1 MTKSEF
7 EEYINGFSE
16 DDLTEETVLEIC
28 KKHRELNL
36 IDRNWEQLNNAL
48 GHYKTTGEN
57 LRCWCKHKLSMNG
70 DLPENPLVLK
80 GDKKPQDLKSNEV
93 EDAYDKKM
101 EELRKERYKNQS
113 LLAHKY
119 REERQEAR
127 LDLFEELLYNS
138 ISELKPPKFRRIE
151 IPKNKKQYN
160 LCFGDM
166 HYGANFSVEG
176 NEYSIEECERRFEL
190 LLNETIDFVEE
201 RGINQ
206 LKVTNLADSVQG
218 LIHITDF
225 KLNQIPI
232 TDALIGVAQLISGF
246 LNRLSEY
253 CDIEYYHVCYSNHT
267 QIRPLGTQANVI
279 SSEDLEKVIF
289 NTIKISL
296 QNNERVKIIGD
307 LKKNYVSYKIFDF
320 NCCCCHGHTIK
331 NINNALKD
339 LSNHHRVWYD
349 YLILGHT
356 HSQKEYPNGCD
367 KSHNLKTLVVPS
379 FVGLD
384 PYADSLLVS
393 SKAGAVI
400 FGFDEKYG
408 QNEKYD
414 IILN

>member
-16 DDLTEETVLEIC
+16 DDLTEEAVLEIC

-48 GHYKTTGEN
+48 GRYKTTGEN
-57 LRCWCKHKLSMNG
+57 LRCWCKHKLSING

-151 IPKNKKQYN
+151 TPKNKKQYN
-160 LCFGDM
+160 LCFGDI

-190 LLNETIDFVEE
+190 LLNETIDFVE
-201 RGINQ
+201 
-206 LKVTNLADSVQG
+206 
-218 LIHITDF
+218 
-225 KLNQIPI
+225 
-232 TDALIGVAQLISGF
+232 
-246 LNRLSEY
+246 
-253 CDIEYYHVCYSNHT
+253 
-267 QIRPLGTQANVI
+267 
-279 SSEDLEKVIF
+279 
-289 NTIKISL
+289 
-296 QNNERVKIIGD
+296 
-307 LKKNYVSYKIFDF
+307 
-320 NCCCCHGHTIK
+320 
-331 NINNALKD
+331 
-339 LSNHHRVWYD
+339 
-349 YLILGHT
+349 
-356 HSQKEYPNGCD
+356 
-367 KSHNLKTLVVPS
+367 
-379 FVGLD
+379 
-384 PYADSLLVS
+384 
-393 SKAGAVI
+393 
-400 FGFDEKYG
+400 
-408 QNEKYD
+408 
-414 IILN
+414 